1 MKRLYGVISD
11 QATASEFLN
20 KLYEAGLDDGETKS
34 NFASP
39 IKMISSY
46 TYLTELGN
54 SARAEALNRL
64 HSEGV
69 IQEALSGE
77 AEARVFTDLTKGV
90 VQLPDGAE
98 VAKFAD
104 NLYLGVIPPGVEYSW
119 YSTHLVRIMIF
130 QFYTE
135 EVETEGGTETVQHM
149 NEFMLGSNN
158 SNALAPHVAY
168 ELTTVYSGDVLV
180 KLAWCAE
187 GCPSTEEALKNVF
200 SALTINKYVVKVENA
215 GHDGAQVIMAQ
226 NGGGHSDI
234 VFGAGGPVGGFLL
247 HTMKKEVNG
256 SRHAITIFN
265 GDATPLYT
273 WSAGSKPWDELDS
286 TKNYPVN
293 VAANVNV
300 SRGRIISSDTYGTGS
315 NPGPLITMSA
325 LAPICTPA
333 IDDIA
338 DTAKWMPQGPHD
350 YSYFDNSGHIVMTKG
365 NSPNTVFFADH
376 GLYLYDGELSD
387 KWSTDGLEVPDIAP
401 SDMVNIKRPEPSSW
415 LPYASRFYA
424 IFDSKDGLSSNCWY
438 NTVEGGDDYDMRFV
452 GTPTINSD
460 GSARFENSPYATN
473 SAWVPAK
480 FGWGTAYNASIVIAV
495 IKFNNL
501 APWGDPNHDAPR
513 YGFIAHLLSYVV
525 SSEQRSLLN
534 SGEECVGVHHWA
546 WPSGPIRIANESGSW
561 YHWHSGSQM
570 LSADLNNL
578 NDRYMIIISPS
589 GESNTTDFLLY
600 KINSDGTY
608 SLVASASDIYY
619 NIQQTIDCRFY
630 LGSYD
635 GRDTSWR
642 TQPAQVLRPYENAA
656 TTWNDGYKQFG
667 APRASIDCSF
677 LALADSQEKSWKYFE
692 WGYPSGSKTEILN
705 AIAQR
710 YKGG

>member
-54 SARAEALNRL
+54 PARAEALNRL

-104 NLYLGVIPPGVEYSW
+104 NLYLGVIPPGIEYSW

-135 EVETEGGTETVQHM
+135 EVENDGVTETVQRM

-187 GCPSTEEALKNVF
+187 GCPSTEVALKNVF

-215 GHDGAQVIMAQ
+215 GHDGAQVIMTQ

-247 HTMKKEVNG
+247 HTMKKETNG

-293 VAANVNV
+293 VAANGNI

-325 LAPICTPA
+325 LAPVCTPA

-376 GLYLYDGELSD
+376 GLYLYDGEWGD

-415 LPYASRFYA
+415 LPYASRFAA
-424 IFDSKDGLSSNCWY
+424 IFDCEDGLSSSAWF
-438 NTVEGGDDYDMRFV
+438 NTVDGGDALDMRFI
-452 GTPTINSD
+452 GAPIINSD
-460 GSARFENSPYATN
+460 GSARFINRANNPISG
-473 SAWVPAK
+473 WVPIN
-480 FGWGTAYNASIVIAV
+480 WGSSAAYNFSFSVEVFKYSYSGDKRNEWAPFVMGAIIGSPWWGGSYFATYHTIDGLKLPMGNSFNLGISNGKPVGAEETLRMYDTDQDRWYIVLQGA
-495 IKFNNL
+495 
-501 APWGDPNHDAPR
+501 
-513 YGFIAHLLSYVV
+513 
-525 SSEQRSLLN
+525 
-534 SGEECVGVHHWA
+534 
-546 WPSGPIRIANESGSW
+546 
-561 YHWHSGSQM
+561 
-570 LSADLNNL
+570 
-578 NDRYMIIISPS
+578 
-589 GESNTTDFLLY
+589 ESNGNGYF
-600 KINSDGTY
+600 INCFDLETGAKLSGISTKY
-608 SLVASASDIYY
+608 STVSI
-619 NIQQTIDCRFY
+619 NMEIWQRQQNPPVPVDLRFY
-630 LGSYD
+630 IGGYPNND
-635 GRDTSWR
+635 
-642 TQPAQVLRPYENAA
+642 
-656 TTWNDGYKQFG
+656 TTWKSEYVQGQLY
-667 APRASIDCSF
+667 ASPWYGDWARGNNTTSELKIDVKF
-677 LALADSQEKSWKYFE
+677 LALADWSSWSIKY
-692 WGYPSGSKTEILN
+692 GPSDFVSKVVTEIRRHYGY
-705 AIAQR
+705 IE
-710 YKGG
+710 